1 MKRKVITAL
10 LIGALGAGCL
20 FTGCAGNEETNSEK
34 EATVTEEA
42 TPTPTE
48 TPTPT
53 PTEAPLKAIGTES
66 EAQTVYKVKLTN
78 STGADISAV
87 AVKEMS
93 QEAFPANMMA
103 EGDAFV
109 GGEQRM
115 LYFDSASVPTQ
126 APAQEGEKLLTPG
139 YHIQITMA
147 DGTNYVL
154 NNFPFGDI
162 EEGEICLEDGV
173 AFVKYKSVSS
183 GEDVSTKEAELTI
196 KANNEAAAAAAAQAA
211 AEAQAQAEAEA
222 AAQAEAE
229 ARAQAE
235 AEARAQAEAEEAAR
249 REAEAAAAAQAAAE
263 EAARQQQQQ
272 QQDTPADSGSGDSCL
287 NGGLLW

>member
-1 MKRKVITAL
+1 
-10 LIGALGAGCL
+10 
-20 FTGCAGNEETNSEK
+20 
-34 EATVTEEA
+34 
-42 TPTPTE
+42 
-48 TPTPT
+48 
-53 PTEAPLKAIGTES
+53 
-66 EAQTVYKVKLTN
+66 
-78 STGADISAV
+78 
-87 AVKEMS
+87 
-93 QEAFPANMMA
+93 
-103 EGDAFV
+103 
-109 GGEQRM
+109 M

-235 AEARAQAEAEEAAR
+235 AEEAAR

-272 QQDTPADSGSGDSCL
+272 QQQQDTPADSGSGDSCL

>member
-139 YHIQITMA
+139 YHIRITMA

-235 AEARAQAEAEEAAR
+235 AEEAAR

-272 QQDTPADSGSGDSCL
+272 QQQQDTPADSGSGDSCL

>member
-1 MKRKVITAL
+1 
-10 LIGALGAGCL
+10 
-20 FTGCAGNEETNSEK
+20 
-34 EATVTEEA
+34 
-42 TPTPTE
+42 
-48 TPTPT
+48 
-53 PTEAPLKAIGTES
+53 
-66 EAQTVYKVKLTN
+66 
-78 STGADISAV
+78 
-87 AVKEMS
+87 
-93 QEAFPANMMA
+93 
-103 EGDAFV
+103 
-109 GGEQRM
+109 M

-196 KANNEAAAAAAAQAA
+196 KANNEAAAAAQAA

>member
-42 TPTPTE
+42 TPT
-48 TPTPT
+48 
-53 PTEAPLKAIGTES
+53 EAPLKAIGTES
-66 EAQTVYKVKLTN
+66 ETQTVYKVKLTN

-235 AEARAQAEAEEAAR
+235 AEEAAR